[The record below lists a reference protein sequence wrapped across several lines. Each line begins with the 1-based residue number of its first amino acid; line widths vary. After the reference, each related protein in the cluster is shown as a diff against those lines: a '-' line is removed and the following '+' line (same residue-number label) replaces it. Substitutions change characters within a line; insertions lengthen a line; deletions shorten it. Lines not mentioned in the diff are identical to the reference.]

1 MEAKATPLL
10 KFIKENQK
18 NQLVIPIYQRLY
30 SWEKEQCKE
39 LWDDII
45 KIGGNDKMDGHFIGS
60 ILYVLDGITHSDNAL
75 LIIDGQQRLTTI
87 TLLLTALRDHLSDE
101 VKRKEIEDHY
111 LINSDK
117 DGDKKFRLILSDSD
131 KDTLL
136 SLIDKD
142 RRKPSEPSSKI
153 VENFKLFEKW
163 VSNTDKLETIFKGL
177 DKLMIVE
184 IALEKGKD
192 DPQLIFESMNLKGI
206 KLTQT
211 DLIRS
216 YIIMETEV
224 EKREG
229 FYNKYW
235 RAMEEKF
242 KQNAMEEKFKQNAME
257 EKFKQNKEL
266 FDRFVRHYL
275 TIKTRE
281 IPNNNEVYVA
291 LKDYRQKEG
300 IGIEDLLKDLQK
312 YCEYFCQ
319 IVFKKEENKDLN
331 KALGF
336 LVDLKMDVIYPL
348 LLELYSDYRD
358 GVLSEDDFRSSI
370 ALIESY
376 ICRRKVCGIP
386 SNGLNKF
393 FASFVRYI
401 QKDEYF
407 KSLKAHFGLSGNN
420 QRFPDDDEFKEKF
433 IRKDFYKFEL
443 IKYFFDRM
451 ENFGRQERVYTREYT
466 IEHIMSQKLTE
477 EWEKDLGQDHER
489 IHTQY
494 LHTIGNL
501 TLTGY
506 NSEYSNKSFQE
517 KRDMEKGFKNSP
529 LRLNQGLKDS
539 FGEEEIKKRANDL
552 ADLALKIWTYPK
564 LDAET
569 LEKYKPKKDKKAETL
584 EKYKPKKDKKAETLE
599 KYKPKKENKP
609 KKEKKVYDLS
619 SYKFGSHSREL
630 FDTLRR
636 EIKALDERIAESFM
650 KAYITYRFDTIFMSI
665 VPSKNGLTLMLKIKF
680 SELQDEIKEK
690 LEIRDVSNIGH
701 ACIGDIEIKLETKEN
716 IPYCLGLIKQVLEK
730 QMGSRN
736 RQ

>member
-1 MEAKATPLL
+1 MEAYATTLL
-10 KFIKENQK
+10 NFIKGNQK

-30 SWEKEQCKE
+30 SWEKEQCKQ

-60 ILYVLDGITHSDNAL
+60 ILYALDGTYTTSHNEL

-87 TLLLTALRDHLSDE
+87 TLLLTALRNHLSDE

-117 DGDKKFRLILSDSD
+117 DGDKKFRLILSESD

-153 VENFKLFEKW
+153 VENFKLFEEW

-192 DPQLIFESMNLKGI
+192 DPQLIFESMNSKGME
-206 KLTQT
+206 LTQT
-211 DLIRS
+211 DLIRN
-216 YIIMETEV
+216 YVVMETEI
-224 EKREG
+224 EKQEG
-229 FYNKYW
+229 LYNKYW
-235 RAMEEKF
+235 RAMEEEF
-242 KQNAMEEKFKQNAME
+242 KQNE
-257 EKFKQNKEL
+257 KQNKKL

-281 IPNNNEVYVA
+281 IPNINKVYVA

-312 YCEYFCQ
+312 YCGYFYQ
-319 IVFKKEENKDLN
+319 IVFKKEADKDLN

-336 LVDLKMDVIYPL
+336 LVDLEMDVIYPL
-348 LLELYSDYRD
+348 LLELYSDYSDR
-358 GVLSEDDFRSSI
+358 VLSKADFISII

-376 ICRRKVCGIP
+376 ICRRAVCGIP
-386 SNGLNKF
+386 SSGLNKF
-393 FASFVRYI
+393 FASFTKHI

-407 KSLKAHFGLSGNN
+407 KSLKAHFGSLTEK
-420 QRFPDDDEFKEKF
+420 QRFPNNDEFKKLF
-433 IRKDFYKFEL
+433 ITIDFYKFKKRE
-443 IKYFFDRM
+443 YFFERL
-451 ENFGRQERVYTREYT
+451 ENFDRKERVYTHEYT
-466 IEHIMSQKLTE
+466 TEHIMPQKLTE
-477 EWEKDLGQDHER
+477 EWERDLGENFQE
-489 IHTQY
+489 IHDKY

-506 NSEYSNKSFQE
+506 NSEYSNNSFQK
-517 KRDMEKGFKNSP
+517 KRGMEGGFKDSS
-529 LRLNQGLKDS
+529 LRLNQGLRDLES

-569 LEKYKPKKDKKAETL
+569 LEKYKPKKDKK
-584 EKYKPKKDKKAETLE
+584 
-599 KYKPKKENKP
+599 
-609 KKEKKVYDLS
+609 EKKVYDLS
-619 SYKFGSHSREL
+619 SYKFNSHSREL
-630 FDTLRR
+630 FDILSK
-636 EIKALDERIAESFM
+636 EIKALDERITEKFNQD
-650 KAYITYRFDTIFMSI
+650 YISYIFDKNFVDI
-665 VPSKNGLTLMLKIKF
+665 VVQTKDLKLYLNVKF
-680 SELQDEIKEK
+680 NELQDEKNLARNMTNK
-690 LEIRDVSNIGH
+690 GHLGNGNI
-701 ACIGDIEIKLETKEN
+701 EVKLETKEN
-716 IPYCLGLIKQVLEK
+716 IPYCLRLIKQALEK
-730 QMGSRN
+730 QMGGRN